1 MSKIGSIIDDQ
12 TENSKL
18 SNRTKNKN
26 ILNHVILSLV
36 LQEIY
41 TCIRLYGLT
50 IHH

>member
-26 ILNHVILSLV
+26 NLNPFILSLV
-36 LQEIY
+36 LREIY
-41 TCIRLYGLT
+41 TCIRLYSFT